1 MVARRGSKHCRRHVS
16 CRLELSLTVRT
27 CLEQGCH
34 RTVRSISIHPR
45 YCSVWYCTYVGGEV
59 RGSGEVKGGGGGGR
73 WQVGEWCGRESRGW
87 SGEAIFCSTF
97 RLGQSMKNC
106 L

>member
-59 RGSGEVKGGGGGGR
+59 RGSGEVKGGGGGGGGR
-73 WQVGEWCGRESRGW
+73 WA
-87 SGEAIFCSTF
+87 SGVEGKAEGGAERRYFAVRFGSVN
-97 RLGQSMKNC
+97 L
-106 L
+106 